1 MFCIKW
7 CGGGVRGMS
16 LVDGEASIVLGK
28 DKAANVDKKNWENWR
43 RIIIFILQEVKLNE
57 LHLLI

>member
-1 MFCIKW
+1 
-7 CGGGVRGMS
+7 MS